1 MDISKPDLK
10 LFKNNY
16 ISGKKQLLY
25 LSFAADVH
33 TPVSAL
39 IKLKNE
45 KYTFLF
51 ESVEKG
57 GQRGRYSVIGL
68 KPDLIWECKNNIC
81 NLKDLNLSNK
91 KKKINKKPLQSLK
104 DLMNSN
110 KLVLSPDIPSISS
123 GLFGY
128 MGYEMI
134 QYFENVKL
142 KKENSLNL
150 PDSIFIRPSITLV
163 FDNVNDKLLV
173 TKLICKNSL
182 KAEESFENAKKEI
195 FKIISLINKPMPKEN
210 FSSIH
215 QNKKINIFKNVKSN
229 TNFNEFK
236 KMVNKA
242 KKYIFEGEIFQVVI
256 SRVFKKKIETDSLS
270 IYRALRYLNPSPYLF
285 FMNFKDFSIVGSSP
299 EILIK
304 LEDKKVTIRP
314 IAGTRKRGKTKIED
328 EHLKRDLLND
338 PKEISEHLMLLDL
351 GRNDL
356 SRVTKPGSVKVTDKM
371 YIEYFSHVMHI
382 VSNIEGDIDKS
393 KKQTD
398 VLFSGFPA
406 GTVTGA
412 PKIRAIQIIEEL
424 EKNRRNVYAGSVGY
438 ISANGNIDTC
448 IALRTALI
456 KDNYIYIQSGA
467 GIVADS
473 KPANEFKE
481 TENKALALLTAC
493 EEARKFKKC

>member
-1 MDISKPDLK
+1 MDIYKPDFRQFQK
-10 LFKNNY
+10 SY
-16 ISGKKQLLY
+16 ISGKHQILFH
-25 LSFAADVH
+25 SFAADVH
-33 TPVSAL
+33 TPVSSL

-57 GQRGRYSVIGL
+57 SHKGRYSVIGI
-68 KPDLIWECKNNIC
+68 KPDLIWECKNNVCTYKNI
-81 NLKDLNLSNK
+81 NVSNK
-91 KKKINKKPLQSLK
+91 TQILKTNPLTSLI
-104 DLMNSN
+104 DLMKKN
-110 KLVLSPDIPSISS
+110 KIKMPHNIPSIAT

-134 QYFENVKL
+134 QFFENVNL
-142 KKENSLNL
+142 NKKNYLNL

-163 FDNVNDKLLV
+163 FDNVNDRLFVSKLV
-173 TKLICKNSL
+173 CKSNLSPR
-182 KAEESFENAKKEI
+182 KSFENAKNEI
-195 FKIISLINKPMPKEN
+195 TTVINKINKPISSKN
-210 FSSIH
+210 FNSI
-215 QNKKINIFKNVKSN
+215 NKKREKLRIFKNVKSN
-229 TNFNEFK
+229 TNYAEFK
-236 KMVNKA
+236 KMVEKA
-242 KKYIFEGEIFQVVI
+242 KKYIFEGEIFQVVL
-256 SRVFKKKIETDSLS
+256 SRVFKKKITTEPFSV
-270 IYRALRYLNPSPYLF
+270 YRALRYLNPSPYLF

-304 LEDKKVTIRP
+304 LENQKVTIRP
-314 IAGTRKRGKTKIED
+314 IAGTRKRGKNELED
-328 EHLKRDLLND
+328 KKLQNDLIND

-351 GRNDL
+351 GRNDI

-382 VSNIEGDIDKS
+382 VSNIEGDIENN

-424 EKNRRNVYAGSVGY
+424 EKNRRNIYAGSVGY
-438 ISANGNIDTC
+438 ISADGNIDTC

-456 KDNYIYIQSGA
+456 KDKHIYIQSGA

-473 KPANEFKE
+473 KPESEFQE
-481 TENKALALLTAC
+481 TKNKALALLTAC
-493 EEARKFKKC
+493 EEARNFK